1 MQRKTFVT
9 ALLATLAF
17 SLAWTQAQAQ
27 GWPER
32 PVKMVLSQP
41 AGSGPDA
48 VARLIGDR
56 LGKLWGQPVVIENK
70 PGGQNVIGAN
80 AVARAAPDG
89 YTFYFATTAA
99 LVTNSYMFKQL
110 SYDPQKDFVPVS
122 FVARSPF
129 AILVRSDSPVNT
141 VDELVLKSKAAGGKY
156 SIANE
161 GPRTFGGMIAR
172 VFNKRTDARANLVS
186 YSSVSNEVQDV
197 VGGHVDAAVA
207 DIAAV
212 AELVKQGRLRML
224 AVSSGQRVPGFESVP
239 TLAER
244 LPGMEMVGW
253 FAVVAPTGTPAA
265 AIERFNNDLNTV
277 LADRELAERIA
288 SIGPLAAPGMK
299 PDQVGGFL
307 KTEYVRWGEITK
319 EIGLLP
325 E

>member
-1 MQRKTFVT
+1 MQRKNFVT

-17 SLAWTQAQAQ
+17 SLAWAPAQAQ
-27 GWPER
+27 VWPER
-32 PVKMVLSQP
+32 PVKLVLSQP

-56 LGKLWGQPVVIENK
+56 LARLWGQAVVIENK

-99 LVTNSYMFKQL
+99 LVTNSYLFKQL

-129 AILVRSDSPVNT
+129 AILVRSDSPVQT
-141 VDELVLKSKAAGGKY
+141 VDELVAKSKAAGGKY

-172 VFNKRTDARANLVS
+172 VFNKRTDAQANLVS
-186 YSSVSNEVQDV
+186 YSSVSSSVQDL

-253 FAVVAPTGTPAA
+253 FAVVAPAGTPAV
-265 AIERFNNDLNTV
+265 AIDRFNRDLNTA
-277 LADRELAERIA
+277 LADRELVERIA
-288 SIGPLAAPGMK
+288 SIGPLAEAGLK
-299 PDQVGGFL
+299 PDQVAGFL
-307 KTEYVRWGEITK
+307 KTEHVRWGEITR